1 MNGRIPILGIAGSI
15 GAGKSTV
22 ARLLGEMGCV
32 VIDSDA
38 QAKAA
43 WRDATLK
50 PRLREAFERF
60 VPETAGA
67 VDAFD
72 RAAIARAMFA
82 NAELRR
88 AVEAIIHPWVA
99 QQRDSTM
106 ALHAGDPS
114 VRAFVWDTPLLFE
127 AGLDRACDAILVVD
141 APGELRFAR
150 VKASRGWND
159 AELARR
165 EASQWEIDRKLAR
178 ATKAI
183 DGAKP
188 VEAIRREL
196 ATWLDEWLA
205 AR

>member
-1 MNGRIPILGIAGSI
+1 
-15 GAGKSTV
+15 
-22 ARLLGEMGCV
+22 MGCV

-43 WRDATLK
+43 WGDATLK
-50 PRLREAFERF
+50 PRLREAFDRF
-60 VPETAGA
+60 APDAAGA

-99 QQRDSTM
+99 QQRDATM

-127 AGLDRACDAILVVD
+127 AGLDGACDAILVVD
-141 APGELRFAR
+141 APRDLRLAR
-150 VKASRGWND
+150 VKASRGWD
-159 AELARR
+159 ETELARR
-165 EASQWEIDRKLAR
+165 EASQWDVARKRER
-178 ATKAI
+178 ADLVL
-183 DGAKP
+183 DGSKP
-188 VEAIRREL
+188 AEAIRREL
-196 ATWLDEWLA
+196 SAWLDVWLA